1 MTKKERTH
9 LRPAARALALEPRLL
24 FDGAGAVAAADHF
37 DMANDHSAEAQKQET
52 QPAADAPPS
61 ALAEKPAAALPLLEL
76 AENAG
81 DYQALLGEA
90 ASLAQQKL
98 VDWLNSD
105 DFRAQAA
112 EIFNADA
119 GSADWNAQLDA
130 LRSEILN
137 GSYGIRT
144 EVRSNEELMQVLG
157 AWTASGTT
165 GERTIYLNAEWLAKS
180 DAATVATVLLEE
192 LGHDIDNR
200 LNNGKDSAGD
210 EGHAFASL
218 LTTGDANLAVNL
230 GRDDHRTLL
239 LDGLQ
244 VQVEN
249 AGPYSIAQVHFVSM
263 PENQIYS
270 GLVNVN
276 TASGA
281 SQVIETIIAIT
292 ATSNKTVIVYDHW
305 EDGYESD
312 INSPTQTATTKVWTY
327 TDADGWFV
335 DTDGNFIKDAGESAV
350 ANGTSIVA
358 NGRTLILNNNVATSH
373 ATSPGSNVF
382 FDGRDKIGSTKAV
395 TVTRAG
401 WDTGITTVLG
411 GAVNLVDV
419 GNAGTNFVIPV
430 GADTYYSGSNS
441 LYTKTSLYVMA
452 YEDNTVVTITLA
464 NADGTL
470 SSNTITRTL
479 AQGESLYVQ
488 GGGAFSA
495 GTGLNDAR
503 ATVYDGTTVSASK
516 AIGVNVLAGTSTT
529 QNRWHSISSVD
540 SWGSSYYAPVATVGG
555 AISDVYFYNNNSTA
569 ITIEYETASGTSSV
583 TVAAHSGGAFAMPAS
598 AAHFYTSDGSKFYAV
613 ASVDRSTSRDWSYTL
628 VAEKTLTDRF
638 VTAWAPGNSQN
649 DGTIQSSGYN
659 GSPIWVTSTAD
670 TLLYVDGYVKLY
682 GTTGA
687 GSTAAS
693 GGSATPGGNAIAI
706 DKIIAKNG
714 DEITGTAAIN
724 AFIASSS
731 GDIATMVFSVSRLQS
746 YRIYDASSAKNQSG
760 LAVYTKDGT
769 LLTAAWGQDATA
781 SGTTAPY
788 LDMGTT
794 VSPQPDY
801 LITKG
806 ALEKASGG
814 DSTISNDNLLV
825 ELGETVVYTITIE
838 NRAVIDLFN
847 INIKD
852 AMGSPDSGTYV
863 ANSATLH
870 IYDADGNELYAIPD
884 FDGASDLFPLLDG
897 GYTLTGDLD
906 NVKPGTQ
913 GLQIGSRIV
922 VKYAVQIRSDIDST
936 LADDNYMISN
946 SVTMSGQPP
955 VGDPI
960 DPKEVTI
967 KTKVSAIDAPPQ
979 TVAEDA
985 TLASSTFKVTNTE
998 GLSSLVIGGTTF
1010 TLAQLNTATP
1020 ASPLTVNTTEGVL
1033 TITGYS
1039 NDATNKVG
1047 TVTYTYDPA
1056 GTSKDHSGG
1065 AEVKDTV
1072 AVKANYAGGKEVSG
1086 NLVIDITDTVPD
1098 AQDDA
1103 RTLERDDD
1111 VVNGNVMAGGGS
1123 GDVADTLG
1131 GDTTRL
1137 HRIGTGSSATET
1149 VANSTTSANG
1159 TSVTG
1164 THGTLIIGADGSYT
1178 YDLDETTNAVADL
1191 KPGQTLTETFTY
1203 ELIDSDGNTS
1213 TAILTIT
1220 IQNTGV
1226 HVNSI
1231 TVNEGSPYG
1240 VFEVTGTPADTVTL
1254 TLMNGS
1260 AQGGT
1265 DGSDTSG
1272 STDYIDNSLEY
1283 FDGTQWVAYTGA
1295 AVTVPAGGVLLVR
1308 VPIVNDDNYENSE
1321 TFQLK
1326 ATNTGGKTATGT
1338 GTIKDDGTGTVWLPK
1353 DPLNPGVPGDPT
1365 DPTLELV
1372 PLNPGDPTDPLDPG
1386 YPGVTPP
1393 PGAFDDD
1400 RTVDVNDITVNE
1412 GSPYGVFEVTGQPG
1426 QKVTLELIDGSAT
1439 GGTGSPTDG
1448 TVDYHTTLEYFDGTQ
1463 WQTYTPGD
1471 LVDVPAGGT
1480 LLIRVPIVND
1490 DNYENSETFQLK
1502 ATNTG
1507 GKTATGT
1514 GTIKDDG
1521 TGTVWLPKDPLNPGV
1536 PGDPADP
1543 TLELVP
1549 LNPGD
1554 PTDPLDPGYPGVTP
1568 PPGAFDDDR
1577 TVDINDI
1584 TVNEGSPYGVFEV
1597 TGQPGQK
1604 VTLELID
1611 GSATGGTG
1619 SPTDGTVDYHTT
1631 LEYFDGTQWQTYTP
1645 GDLVDVPAGGT
1656 LLIRVPIVNDDNY
1669 ENSETFQLKATNTG
1683 GKTAT
1688 GTGTIKDD
1696 GTGTVWVPEDPAN
1709 PGQPGEPVTPGGPL
1723 PPPTR
1728 PLVPVDPTDP
1738 PTPGVTPPTF
1748 DDDRTV
1754 DVNDITVNEGSPYGV
1769 FEVTGQPGQKVTLEL
1784 IDGSATGGGVDYGP
1798 GMETSTDGGN
1808 TWTPYTPGD
1817 EITVGGSGKVLV
1829 RTPIVNDGIYEGSET
1844 FTLTARVVGGK
1855 NTATGTATIKDD
1867 GTGDIQDPNTG
1878 DPLDPSPPKDDD
1890 RTPPPQQLQP
1900 DPDLYKPLVPPA
1912 LQPNNPL
1919 NNSPVMLDAG
1929 PYFAGERFNDVRRMV
1944 LPFHP
1949 VVYVNREVSASQE
1962 LRIQDDPRGFSDP
1975 AAVSPGQ
1982 QQPASLGRD
1991 LGQDPN
1997 LFVTHA
2003 IRDSQRE
2010 AGFQHNTV
2018 EGRYSRLGLGSD
2030 GYLSQPGLFS
2040 NPATELD
2047 ELLKEQRKK
2056 LKKAA
2061 EMDEEPTERGANGEK
2076 TAQPA
2081 ERPTGKSADAAGTPQ
2096 RLAGGAAP
2104 SFGEQ
2109 LRSGAARLPM
2119 APRKA

>member
-1400 RTVDVNDITVNE
+1400 RTVD
-1412 GSPYGVFEVTGQPG
+1412 
-1426 QKVTLELIDGSAT
+1426 
-1439 GGTGSPTDG
+1439 
-1448 TVDYHTTLEYFDGTQ
+1448 
-1463 WQTYTPGD
+1463 
-1471 LVDVPAGGT
+1471 
-1480 LLIRVPIVND
+1480 
-1490 DNYENSETFQLK
+1490 
-1502 ATNTG
+1502 
-1507 GKTATGT
+1507 
-1514 GTIKDDG
+1514 
-1521 TGTVWLPKDPLNPGV
+1521 
-1536 PGDPADP
+1536 
-1543 TLELVP
+1543 
-1549 LNPGD
+1549 
-1554 PTDPLDPGYPGVTP
+1554 
-1568 PPGAFDDDR
+1568 
-1577 TVDINDI
+1577 INDI